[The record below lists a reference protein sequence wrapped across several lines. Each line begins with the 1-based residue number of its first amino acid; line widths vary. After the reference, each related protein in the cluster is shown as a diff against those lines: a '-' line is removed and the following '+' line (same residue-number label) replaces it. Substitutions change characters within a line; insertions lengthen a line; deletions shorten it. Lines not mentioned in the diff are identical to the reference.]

1 MKKKTEQ
8 VDILKF
14 SLKKKDLSTRLSG
27 INPISYKTLKYIL
40 FIYDPLLIKSY
51 VKSIYNEFYVQHFA
65 THVDYLALTPRESF
79 FLVVS
84 DHAKTLDMVWCF
96 TARCNDV
103 SFSCDSPLD
112 NYRYN

>member
-1 MKKKTEQ
+1 MLSSLFIFFLCEAK
-8 VDILKF
+8 LKVF
-14 SLKKKDLSTRLSG
+14 L
-27 INPISYKTLKYIL
+27 SYKTPKYIK
-40 FIYDPLLIKSY
+40 FIYDPLLIQSY

-103 SFSCDSPLD
+103 SFSCDSHLD